1 MRPDGCPR
9 RSPRAGTG
17 SLACAALLLLAMT
30 GCATRPTDPD
40 ALADY
45 TRANDPYEPANRFFY
60 RVSNTVDAYTLR
72 PVAQAYVWAVPEP
85 ARTGVHNA
93 LANLASPAVLVNDVF
108 ETRPRRAGDT
118 FMRFLINSTVGIGG
132 VLDVAKGW
140 GYPAS
145 PADGGMTLAS
155 WGLPEGPYLFLPLLG
170 PSNPRDAT
178 GFGID
183 IALAPLNYVP
193 RGYGLITLNWALY
206 GIGTIDARAQVLA
219 DLDQVKK
226 NALDPYATIRS
237 LYRQHRNAQIQA
249 MRDDHRATVP
259 DWYSH

>member
-1 MRPDGCPR
+1 MGPGSCPG
-9 RSPRAGTG
+9 RSRHASVG
-17 SLACAALLLLAMT
+17 SLVRAAALLLAVT
-30 GCATRPTDPD
+30 GCAAKPTDPE

-45 TRANDPYEPANRFFY
+45 NRTDDPYEPTNRFFY
-60 RVSNTVDAYTLR
+60 RVSDTLDAYTLR

-93 LANLASPAVLVNDVF
+93 LANLASPATLVNDVF
-108 ETRPRRAGDT
+108 ETKPRRAGDT
-118 FMRFLINSTVGIGG
+118 FMRFLINPTVGLGG

-140 GYPAS
+140 GYPAN

-183 IALAPLNYVP
+183 AALGPLNYVP

>member
-1 MRPDGCPR
+1 MRSNICSR
-9 RSPRAGTG
+9 RSTAARTG
-17 SLACAALLLLAMT
+17 RNACIAVLALLPT
-30 GCATRPTDPD
+30 GCATRPADPG

-45 TRANDPYEPANRFFY
+45 NRANDPYEPANRFFY
-60 RVSNTVDAYTLR
+60 RVSDTVDAYTLR

-108 ETRPRRAGDT
+108 EAKPRRAGDT
-118 FMRFLINSTVGIGG
+118 FMRFLINSTVGLGG

-155 WGLPEGPYLFLPLLG
+155 WGVPEGPYLFLPLLG
-170 PSNPRDAT
+170 PSNPRDAS
-178 GFGID
+178 GFGMD
-183 IALAPLNYVP
+183 IALAPLDYVP

-219 DLDQVKK
+219 TLDQVKK

-237 LYRQHRNAQIQA
+237 LYRQHRDAQIQA